1 MGPLV
6 HHVFFWL
13 KNPNSEADKQELI
26 KGIKTLG
33 AINQVEA
40 IHVGTPAS
48 TEERD
53 VVDTSFSVTE
63 MLIFANEEDEAIYQN
78 HQIHLDFVKNHAH
91 LWSKVLVYDSKHVL

>member
-26 KGIKTLG
+26 KGLKTLG
-33 AINQVEA
+33 TIGQVES
-40 IHVGTPAS
+40 IHVGIPAS

-78 HQIHLDFVKNHAH
+78 HPIHLDFVKNHAH
-91 LWSKVLVYDSKHVL
+91 LWSKVLVYDSKCVL